1 MDILKDIEKVRQK
14 LKSEGNIK
22 KTPFAK
28 GMYRFSMF
36 MLDYFTRVKKD
47 LDLDYES
54 FMIIQTV
61 VSHNLYNLNRN
72 QNSSLSYEDLENEWG
87 LVANGILDDLSNF
100 KEAHNA
106 QKLTIS
112 SICLVISLPKETV
125 RRKVNELA
133 KKKILIISNDRGI
146 LLGNQYKKIF
156 SKFVP
161 ETTLKVSK
169 LLKGWEK
176 SGVLKSLLEFKV

>member
-1 MDILKDIEKVRQK
+1 MNILKDIDNVRQK
-14 LKSEGNIK
+14 IK
-22 KTPFAK
+22 ARGALEKKPFAA

-36 MLDYFTRVKKD
+36 ILDYYTRVRKE
-47 LDLDYES
+47 LNLDYES

-61 VSHNLYNLNRN
+61 VSHNLYNLNRKKK
-72 QNSSLSYEDLENEWG
+72 SSVSYEDLEQEWSVTTNEVFDQITQ
-87 LVANGILDDLSNF
+87 L
-100 KEAHNA
+100 KEVDNN

-112 SICLVISLPKETV
+112 SICLVIGLPKETV
-125 RRKVNELA
+125 RRKINELS
-133 KKKILIISNDRGI
+133 KKKILNISSRNGI

-169 LLKGWEK
+169 LLKEWDR
-176 SGVLKSLLEFKV
+176 SGILKGLLDFKI